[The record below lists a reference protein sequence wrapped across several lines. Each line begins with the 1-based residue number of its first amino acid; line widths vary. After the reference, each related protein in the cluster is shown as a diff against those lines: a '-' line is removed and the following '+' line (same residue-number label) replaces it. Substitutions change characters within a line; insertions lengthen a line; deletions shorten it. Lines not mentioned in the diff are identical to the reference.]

1 MQNSIRAIVAMGLLS
16 GTLAA
21 NAATVNFNM
30 TALSP
35 SPSYDSVFLDLNLG
49 PLLGSGSSVACQVFA
64 GLGLTGGFVSGCA
77 VPSGLTLTNAGV
89 LDGVFSISWS
99 QTGFVQDGMP
109 FVVGVKNGIQTAKL
123 FADGTV
129 EGGVIPEPATLAL
142 VGLALAGI
150 GWGRRKPAQ

>member
-1 MQNSIRAIVAMGLLS
+1 MQNRIRAILAMGLLS
-16 GTLAA
+16 GTMAA
-21 NAATVNFNM
+21 HAATVNFNM
-30 TALSP
+30 SILSP

-49 PLLGSGSSVACQVFA
+49 TLLGSGSVACQVFA

-89 LDGVFSISWS
+89 LDGVFSISWT

-109 FVVGVKNGIQTAKL
+109 FVVGVKNGIQTARL

-150 GWGRRKPAQ
+150 GWGRRKPAP